1 MKKVLMLI
9 LGIIVL
15 LSGILLAAYPFL
27 SNFLM
32 EQNNASEITT
42 QKNAVEK
49 TDSDKLKA
57 AYDDAVQYN
66 KNLLGKVVL
75 TDPFDPNITV
85 ENDVEYS
92 TLLNLNGDGIMGSI
106 EIPKINVKLPVYHG
120 TNADVLE
127 KGVGHMTKTSL
138 PIGGKSTHSVLT
150 GHTGLSSAR
159 LFTDIDK
166 LTAGDVFF
174 INVLDKKLA
183 YKVVKTEVVLPSETE
198 DLRVV
203 QNKDYVTLV
212 TCTPYGKNTHRL
224 FVRGERTDYNEAEKS
239 VQNIQPT
246 ETTWMQQ
253 YKYALFVALIIVT
266 VILIVFYILRTV
278 LSKRKKNT
286 NKEVSLK

>member
-42 QKNAVEK
+42 QKNAVGK
-49 TDSDKLKA
+49 TDSDKLKT

-92 TLLNLNGDGIMGSI
+92 SLLNLNGDGIMGSI

-120 TNADVLE
+120 TNTDVLE

-138 PIGGKSTHSVLT
+138 PIGGKNTHSVLT

-166 LTAGDVFF
+166 LTVGDVFF

-198 DLRVV
+198 DLRIV

-224 FVRGERTDYNEAEKS
+224 FVRGERTDYKEAEKS

-253 YKYALFVALIIVT
+253 YKYALFVALIIVA
-266 VILIVFYILRTV
+266 VILVVFYIIRTV
-278 LSKRKKNT
+278 LSKRKRRKC
-286 NKEVSLK
+286 K